1 MRWVKNVTFNGTYFI
16 NTRQKD
22 VDPELD
28 YDRLQLDIN
37 YKF

>member
-1 MRWVKNVTFNGTYFI
+1 VSFNGTYFI

-22 VDPELD
+22 AATDLD
-28 YDRLQLDIN
+28 YNRLQLDIN